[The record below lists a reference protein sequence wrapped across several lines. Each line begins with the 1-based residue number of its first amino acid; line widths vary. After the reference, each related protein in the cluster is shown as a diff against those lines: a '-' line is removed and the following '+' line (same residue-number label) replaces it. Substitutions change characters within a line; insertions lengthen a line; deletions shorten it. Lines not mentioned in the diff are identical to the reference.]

1 LAPPGHAAPPPPMD
15 GMGGPVDHP
24 KGMTILILGILS
36 VTCCTPLG
44 IVAFVMGNNALKEID
59 AQPGRYGN
67 RQIVQLGRILGIIG
81 MVFLVISIIWFL
93 FLGVRWGHDVPRG
106 STGGTRPVP
115 RNFQQTCTEGGAGV
129 SLCGD
134 AERFLGTGHVPPV

>member
-1 LAPPGHAAPPPPMD
+1 VSRL
-15 GMGGPVDHP
+15 DHEP
-24 KGMTILILGILS
+24 DLGILS

-59 AQPGRYGN
+59 AHPGRYSN

-93 FLGVRWGHDVPRG
+93 FFGVPWAWSLLGHDVPRG
-106 STGGTRPVP
+106 STGGTWPAP
-115 RNFQQTCTEGGAGV
+115 RNFSADMHLGRHSGGDCHVVEGSA
-129 SLCGD
+129 
-134 AERFLGTGHVPPV
+134 A